1 MAQFAP
7 AIEILFWISLLAVVY
22 SYLGY
27 ALLIYVSSRLFGR
40 DLVPPEVL
48 DEELPTASLLI
59 AAHNEERFI
68 AQRVE
73 NALAMDYPREKLEIA
88 VASDGSSDRT
98 NEIVRQY
105 ADQGVRLLDFPQ
117 RRGKSTMLNDGIQQ
131 VSGEIVMLTD
141 ANTFFEPD
149 AAKKLVRWF
158 SDPELGFIC
167 GRLILIDPQ
176 TGGNVDGLYWKYE
189 TFLKQCE
196 NRLGGLLG
204 ANGAIYAIRRS
215 AYVPIPGETI
225 VDDFVIPL
233 LSHLK
238 HKLKIHYD
246 TEAVAREECP
256 PTIKDEFRRRTRIGA
271 GGFQSLQWLW
281 PLMLPKYGW
290 LAVTFVSHKVLRWFC
305 PFFLIAV
312 FASNLFLI
320 GQPLY
325 QVLFALQ
332 LAFYGLSLVGMF
344 VKANGL
350 MPRLLRLTTM
360 FTSMNLALFLG
371 FWRWLAGRQKGVWQR
386 TEPGLTGQGG

>member
-1 MAQFAP
+1 V
-7 AIEILFWISLLAVVY
+7 ILLTFIFWSSLAAVVY

-27 ALLIYVSSRLFGR
+27 ALLLYVSSRLFGR
-40 DLVPPEVL
+40 DLDPPEVI

-59 AAHNEERFI
+59 AAHNEEQFI

-73 NALAMDYPREKLEIA
+73 NALAMDYPREKLEIV
-88 VASDGSSDRT
+88 VASDGSTDRT
-98 NEIVRQY
+98 NEMVRQY

-131 VSGEIVMLTD
+131 VGGEIVMLTD

-158 SDPELGFIC
+158 SDPKIGFVC
-167 GRLILIDPQ
+167 GRLILLDPR

-215 AYVPIPGETI
+215 VYVPIPGETI

-233 LSHLK
+233 LSRLRHRLM
-238 HKLKIHYD
+238 IHYD
-246 TEAVAREECP
+246 STAVAREESP
-256 PTIKDEFRRRTRIGA
+256 PTIRDEFRRRTRIGA

-281 PLMLPKYGW
+281 PLMLPTHGW
-290 LAVTFVSHKVLRWFC
+290 LAVTFISHKVLRWFC
-305 PFFLIAV
+305 PFFLLAALV
-312 FASNLFLI
+312 ANLFLLD
-320 GQPLY
+320 QPLY
-325 QVLFALQ
+325 QALLVGQ
-332 LAFYGLSLVGMF
+332 LVFYALSLVGMF
-344 VKANGL
+344 VQANGL
-350 MPRLLRLTTM
+350 VPRLLRLTTM

-371 FWRWLAGRQKGVWQR
+371 FWKWLAGRQKGVWQR
-386 TEPGLTGQGG
+386 TERGVTEPVEQ